1 MNRVKLKNIKFSEW
15 NSEETNCFRGDI
27 YFDNKKIGYCSN
39 DGRGGDTYC
48 YPYDIKN
55 IDKYKEMEEYCKSLP
70 DIEYPSTLTGHESF
84 SIKSTLENVVDRIFE
99 TWLEEQED
107 KKLEKNFNKGICFGT
122 KTRYQI
128 SQFKSDNKKITI
140 EEMLQNPRGQ
150 MLLKQHC
157 KKLKE
162 EGHFILNTNLPFEV

>member
-1 MNRVKLKNIKFSEW
+1 
-15 NSEETNCFRGDI
+15 
-27 YFDNKKIGYCSN
+27 
-39 DGRGGDTYC
+39 
-48 YPYDIKN
+48 
-55 IDKYKEMEEYCKSLP
+55 MEEYCKSLP

-162 EGHFILNTNLPFEV
+162 EGHLILNTNLPFEV